1 MHVESSR
8 LARVRAHEASPALF
22 LALALAALGTL
33 YLVVTT
39 GAVVRLT
46 ASGLGCENWPRCG
59 DTPFP
64 EKNGHA
70 LIEFSNRVVA
80 LVTMGCT
87 LAAWLAARRVR
98 SLPRPLV
105 WLSLAV
111 FLGTFA
117 QIPLGGLTVIF
128 ELHPLLVMAH
138 FLLALAVLA
147 VAVVAVLE
155 AWSFLRGRAA
165 PLAPPALRRLG
176 LMLAAACLVL
186 VVTGAFATAAG
197 PHPGGEDIRR
207 LGSLPDAVA
216 VHVRAAAAFGIGF
229 LVLLGYLAAHR
240 ARTPILFRS
249 ALVLL
254 ALLLAQMAVG
264 EIQWRAQL
272 PWWLVLVHVSLA
284 AAIWAGTVGLVAALW
299 RPPAPLA
306 RA

>member
-8 LARVRAHEASPALF
+8 LARARTREVSPPLF

-33 YLVVTT
+33 YLVITT

-64 EKNGHA
+64 EKSGHA
-70 LIEFSNRVVA
+70 VIEFSNRVVA
-80 LVTMGCT
+80 LVTMACT

-105 WLSLAV
+105 RLTLAG

-138 FLLALAVLA
+138 FLLALLVLA
-147 VAVVAVLE
+147 TAVVAVIE
-155 AWSFLRGRAA
+155 GWSFVRGRAA
-165 PLAPPALRRLG
+165 PLASRALRRLG
-176 LMLAAACLVL
+176 LVVAAACFAL
-186 VVTGAFATAAG
+186 VVSGTFATAAG

-216 VHVRAAAAFGIGF
+216 LHVRVAAAFGLAF
-229 LVLLGYLAAHR
+229 LVLFAYLAAHR
-240 ARTPILFRS
+240 ARSPLLFRF
-249 ALVLL
+249 ALGVL
-254 ALLLAQMAVG
+254 ALLVAQAAVG
-264 EIQWRAQL
+264 EIQWRTQL
-272 PWWLVLVHVSLA
+272 PWWLVLVHVCLA

-299 RPPAPLA
+299 RPPAPLV
-306 RA
+306 RT